1 MVASGKC
8 LFCLFSSFRSKHS
21 TETALIK
28 IIDDLL
34 FNLDNDRVSGM
45 VLVDYRKAFDMIDHT
60 LLLKKLEMYGISR
73 DSLQWFTSYL
83 KDRRQ
88 LVKLGDKQ
96 SSVAIVRHGI
106 PQGSILGPLLFIV
119 FINDLPL
126 YVTSSRIDLYAD
138 DTTLTSSTNYSS
150 IGRIEGTLNSSIAEI
165 VDWAASNKLPINEG
179 KTKAMLITG
188 KRLPS
193 KINEEMTLTIKGTE
207 LELVPSAKLLGLE
220 IDSELSF
227 TSHVEKLCKKLSQ
240 RIGVLKKIRS
250 CLPTKQRLLYY
261 NTMIRS
267 VLHYVSSIWT
277 SCDKENLSRVFKLQ
291 KRAARVISDAN
302 NQASSV
308 KLFNSLQW
316 LPFYE
321 EGAEF
326 W

>member
-1 MVASGKC
+1 MTHLLVNKLAAPFIAPSITKLINVSFSLNVFPSCWKTVKVTPIFKSADPIDVINRPISVLPILCEIAERHVHNALYSFLCENDLIYIRQSG
-8 LFCLFSSFRSKHS
+8 FRSKHS

-60 LLLKKLEMYGISR
+60 LLLKKLEVYGLRR

-83 KDRRQ
+83 KDKRQ
-88 LVKLGDKQ
+88 FVKLGDKQ

-106 PQGSILGPLLFIV
+106 LQGSILGPLLFIV

-150 IGRIEGTLNSSIAEI
+150 IGRLEGTLNSTIAEI

-193 KINEEMTLTIKGTE
+193 KINEEMTLTIKG
-207 LELVPSAKLLGLE
+207 LNSNSFPV
-220 IDSELSF
+220 LS
-227 TSHVEKLCKKLSQ
+227 
-240 RIGVLKKIRS
+240 
-250 CLPTKQRLLYY
+250 
-261 NTMIRS
+261 
-267 VLHYVSSIWT
+267 
-277 SCDKENLSRVFKLQ
+277 
-291 KRAARVISDAN
+291 
-302 NQASSV
+302 
-308 KLFNSLQW
+308 
-316 LPFYE
+316 
-321 EGAEF
+321 
-326 W
+326 

>member
-1 MVASGKC
+1 
-8 LFCLFSSFRSKHS
+8 
-21 TETALIK
+21 
-28 IIDDLL
+28 
-34 FNLDNDRVSGM
+34 
-45 VLVDYRKAFDMIDHT
+45 MIDHT

-73 DSLQWFTSYL
+73 ESLQWLTSYL

-138 DTTLTSSTNYSS
+138 DTTLTSSINYSCM
-150 IGRIEGTLNSSIAEI
+150 GRLEGTLHLSIAEI
-165 VDWAASNKLPINEG
+165 INWAALNKLPINDG

-207 LELVPSAKLLGLE
+207 LELTPSAKLPGLE

-227 TSHVEKLCKKLSQ
+227 TSHAEKLVK
-240 RIGVLKKIRS
+240 S
-250 CLPTKQRLLYY
+250 CLSEVAY
-261 NTMIRS
+261 
-267 VLHYVSSIWT
+267 
-277 SCDKENLSRVFKLQ
+277 
-291 KRAARVISDAN
+291 
-302 NQASSV
+302 
-308 KLFNSLQW
+308 
-316 LPFYE
+316 
-321 EGAEF
+321 
-326 W
+326 

>member
-1 MVASGKC
+1 MDVERNRWNTAKVTPTFKSRDPTDVTNYRPISVLPILSNIAERHVHNALYSFLCENDLIYIRQSG
-8 LFCLFSSFRSKHS
+8 FRSKHS

-60 LLLKKLEMYGISR
+60 LLLKKLEVYGLSR

-83 KDRRQ
+83 KDKRQ
-88 LVKLGDKQ
+88 FVKLGDKQ

-106 PQGSILGPLLFIV
+106 LQGSILSPLLFIV

-138 DTTLTSSTNYSS
+138 DTTLTSSINYSCM
-150 IGRIEGTLNSSIAEI
+150 GRLEGTLHLSIAEI
-165 VDWAASNKLPINEG
+165 INWAALNKLPINDG

-220 IDSELSF
+220 VDSELSF
-227 TSHVEKLCKKLSQ
+227 TSLVEKLCEKLSQ
-240 RIGVLKKIRS
+240 RLA
-250 CLPTKQRLLYY
+250 Y
-261 NTMIRS
+261 
-267 VLHYVSSIWT
+267 
-277 SCDKENLSRVFKLQ
+277 
-291 KRAARVISDAN
+291 
-302 NQASSV
+302 
-308 KLFNSLQW
+308 
-316 LPFYE
+316 
-321 EGAEF
+321 
-326 W
+326 

>member
-1 MVASGKC
+1 MTHLLVNKLAAPFIAPSITKLINLSFSLNVFPSCWKTVKVTPIFKSADPIDVINYRPISVLPILSEIAERHVHNALYSFLCENDLIYITQSG
-8 LFCLFSSFRSKHS
+8 FRSKHS

-60 LLLKKLEMYGISR
+60 LLLEKLEVYGLSR

-138 DTTLTSSTNYSS
+138 DTTLSSSTNYSS
-150 IGRIEGTLNSSIAEI
+150 IRRLEGNP
-165 VDWAASNKLPINEG
+165 KLVNCRNR
-179 KTKAMLITG
+179 
-188 KRLPS
+188 RL
-193 KINEEMTLTIKGTE
+193 G
-207 LELVPSAKLLGLE
+207 
-220 IDSELSF
+220 SF
-227 TSHVEKLCKKLSQ
+227 EQ
-240 RIGVLKKIRS
+240 
-250 CLPTKQRLLYY
+250 
-261 NTMIRS
+261 N
-267 VLHYVSSIWT
+267 
-277 SCDKENLSRVFKLQ
+277 
-291 KRAARVISDAN
+291 AN
-302 NQASSV
+302 
-308 KLFNSLQW
+308 
-316 LPFYE
+316 
-321 EGAEF
+321 
-326 W
+326 